1 METRAAVL
9 TQINKPLHIEK
20 LIVPALK
27 AGQVLVN
34 IAFSGICHSQLNE
47 IHGLKGEDKFLPHT
61 LGHEGSGIVEAVG
74 EGVTKVKPH
83 DRVILT
89 WIKGEGKDVAS
100 TMYQAHDGEIV
111 NSGAISTF
119 LTKANISE
127 NRLVKIPD
135 ALPLDQAALLGC
147 AIPTGA
153 GIVINTAQVK
163 KASSVVIFGMGGIGL
178 SALVASV
185 LNGASV
191 IIAVDISDER
201 LQLARSLGATHSIN
215 AQKEDVLAGVK
226 SVLTQGA
233 DFAFECAGNKGS
245 MESAFR
251 SVRDKGGL
259 CVIAGNLSQGQTI
272 QLDPFDFI
280 RGKRLIGTWGGETQ
294 PDRDIPRYAHAILS
308 GKLNVKQLICRIY
321 ELQDINEALAFME
334 HTATGR
340 VLVKMS

>member
-1 METRAAVL
+1 METTAAVL

-20 LIVPALK
+20 LTVPALK
-27 AGQVLVN
+27 PGQVLVN
-34 IAFSGICHSQLNE
+34 IAYSGICHSQLNE

-74 EGVTKVKPH
+74 EGVTKVKPY

-89 WIKGEGKDVAS
+89 WIKGAGLDAAS
-100 TMYQAHDGEIV
+100 TAYKTIDAKLV

-119 LTKANISE
+119 LTKAVISE

-135 ALPLDQAALLGC
+135 ALALDQAALLGC

-153 GIVINTAQVK
+153 GIVINTAQVTRG
-163 KASSVVIFGMGGIGL
+163 SSVVIFGMGGIGL

-185 LNGASV
+185 LNAASV

-215 AQKEDVLAGVK
+215 AQKEDVLTGVK

-233 DFAFECAGNKGS
+233 DFAFECAGKKGS

-340 VLVKMS
+340 VLVKLS